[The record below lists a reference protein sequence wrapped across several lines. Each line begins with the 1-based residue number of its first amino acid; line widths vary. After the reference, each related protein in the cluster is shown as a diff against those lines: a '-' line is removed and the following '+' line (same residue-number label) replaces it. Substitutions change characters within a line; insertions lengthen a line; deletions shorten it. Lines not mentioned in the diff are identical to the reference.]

1 MNFSPGLGFIPLVW
15 AILTMTGVLFCYFYS
30 VIVGHVYP
38 LVPSIS
44 NTGTKRPEGD
54 IFAET
59 MNVSS
64 FVCLIIVY
72 MRFIQVKYRIGTAY
86 DNVKQVNQVSVI
98 SGATAV
104 FGITLVA
111 NFPSGK
117 ETTTSTVHD
126 IGAVLA
132 FIAAASYC
140 TTQTFITWKMYF
152 FNIDERLSW
161 IYRMTV
167 TCIMITAGSL
177 FLLFSL
183 LSYQEF
189 KDSHS
194 THSILQWDQEDGGY
208 NLHVFSN
215 VSEWIG
221 ASCFLL
227 FLASYFNEFQE
238 INIVT
243 KCIPRSS
250 NCNRSMELEKLQE
263 SS

>member
-1 MNFSPGLGFIPLVW
+1 MHYLYSLKIRFSKNCSFNW
-15 AILTMTGVLFCYFYS
+15 
-30 VIVGHVYP
+30 
-38 LVPSIS
+38 
-44 NTGTKRPEGD
+44 
-54 IFAET
+54 IF
-59 MNVSS
+59 
-64 FVCLIIVY
+64 
-72 MRFIQVKYRIGTAY
+72 Q
-86 DNVKQVNQVSVI
+86 
-98 SGATAV
+98 
-104 FGITLVA
+104 
-111 NFPSGK
+111 

-132 FIAAASYC
+132 FFAAAAYC
-140 TTQTFITWKMYF
+140 TTQTFITWKMYC
-152 FNIDERLSW
+152 FNIDDRLSW
-161 IYRMTV
+161 IYRMTI

-189 KDSHS
+189 KDSDP

-227 FLASYFNEFQE
+227 FLVSYFKEFQE

-250 NCNRSMELEKLQE
+250 NFDRSTELEKLQE